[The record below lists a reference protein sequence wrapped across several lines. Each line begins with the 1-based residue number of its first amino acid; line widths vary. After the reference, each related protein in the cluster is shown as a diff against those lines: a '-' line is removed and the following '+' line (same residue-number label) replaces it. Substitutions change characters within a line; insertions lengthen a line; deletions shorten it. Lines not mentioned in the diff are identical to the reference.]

1 MDIIA
6 IDPGK
11 VTGIAIYNTEDQ
23 DGPETYE
30 VPGGIVGFT
39 EWFHDRIWGW
49 GEPDHILIED
59 WMVRPN
65 THKLTPEPDAYLII
79 GGIQMWC
86 INQHMPLT
94 KIGPSEH
101 KSFNG
106 TGKSMKTRRLGWGER
121 SKDNH
126 HEDACSVLLL
136 GLVRIDHA
144 AATRLLKEII

>member
-11 VTGIAIYNTEDQ
+11 VTGVAWISAGSDHPVTHEI
-23 DGPETYE
+23 
-30 VPGGIVGFT
+30 PGGILGFV
-39 EWFHDRIWGW
+39 EWWN
-49 GEPDHILIED
+49 DHGGRVDYILIED

-65 THKLTPEPDAYLII
+65 TYKMTPQPDAYLII
-79 GGIQMWC
+79 GYMQGWTYLADI
-86 INQHMPLT
+86 PFT

-106 TGKSMKTRRLGWGER
+106 KGEKMKTRRLGWGER

-136 GLVRIDHA
+136 GMTRCDTQRAHA
-144 AATRLLKEII
+144 LLKEII